1 PVPSTATAASS
12 GEKKYKK
19 ALKWSMIKYEGSV
32 LDKFRM
38 LKKCGYD
45 GVEIEAP
52 NKLDPAEVV
61 AAREATGLEV
71 PGVVDSVHWK
81 QTLSHPDAAVRA
93 EGLAG
98 LEQALRDCKAYGG
111 TSCLLVP

>member
-1 PVPSTATAASS
+1 MTPQATNRREFLQSAGAAIAAGALSSAAPSAAAAAPAA
-12 GEKKYKK
+12 EKKYKK

-38 LKKCGYD
+38 LKECGYD

-81 QTLSHPDAAVRA
+81 QHLSDPDAAV
-93 EGLAG
+93 
-98 LEQALRDCKAYGG
+98 
-111 TSCLLVP
+111 